1 MVTAVTAFTNAAGS
15 ATGTATTS
23 QEPVLSDMAQ
33 ATLER
38 LGQMHTEFSQSAGAL
53 ESHASPAVQPSAG
66 NEADNLTRAMESFG
80 DSFRTAAQIQS
91 QIVQFSMA
99 TSISQSLG
107 NNLNSFLKGT

>member
-1 MVTAVTAFTNAAGS
+1 MVTAVNAV
-15 ATGTATTS
+15 ATPAAATPA
-23 QEPVLSDMAQ
+23 QDPVLSDLAQ

-38 LGQMHTEFSQSAGAL
+38 LGNMHSNFNESAVAMRSQTEAAPATGV
-53 ESHASPAVQPSAG
+53 ASGQGDDLARSVQAA
-66 NEADNLTRAMESFG
+66 ADA
-80 DSFRTAAQIQS
+80 FRTASQVQS